1 MILMSILSEK
11 VTLHLILV
19 FPKSIRFIFTPRV
32 RILKLYNFG
41 SLCDIE
47 VQKHAKWSLHTK

>member
-1 MILMSILSEK
+1 MILMSISSEM
-11 VTLHLILV
+11 VILHLILV

-32 RILKLYNFG
+32 KILKLYNIG

-47 VQKHAKWSLHTK
+47 VQKYAKWSLHTK

>member
-1 MILMSILSEK
+1 MILMSISSEK
-11 VTLHLILV
+11 VTVHLILV

-32 RILKLYNFG
+32 RILKLNNFG

-47 VQKHAKWSLHTK
+47 VQKHAK